1 LQRVRTVLARPRPA
15 CGAMSVVDG
24 LPFAEDKKKYIVDVL
39 DPILEEVVSDVLTTM
54 PTVPIDFMI
63 TWLRKRSGLPA
74 TDNNRM
80 SVSAANKY
88 LKEELSRAQGVMSE
102 VVSNVKEEEKNND
115 SDEEEDDDDDEPPP
129 GFYEKSEAQ
138 QGKGRASV
146 SAEAYGQWNQKK
158 AFEPPSY
165 PKTDAQKARL
175 GATLQ
180 KSFMFAALEPKDM
193 DIILMAM
200 KECPFAGGTKVITEG
215 ENGDFLFV
223 IEKGNLECIKNIG
236 GEDKVVKVVNEGDV
250 FGELALL
257 YNCPRAANVVAKD
270 ECVCWQLDRDT
281 FNNIVK
287 DASVRRREKYDSFL
301 KSVTLLSSLDA
312 YDRSQVSDALKP
324 ETFDKGTAVVKQ
336 DEPGDKFYIIEEGAL
351 HAEKNGTKVMELKAG
366 DYFGELALLK
376 NQPRAASVIVVSDQ
390 AKVLSMSR
398 NAFIKM
404 LGPLQDLLANRVS
417 AYT

>member
-1 LQRVRTVLARPRPA
+1 
-15 CGAMSVVDG
+15 MSVVDG

-39 DPILEEVVSDVLTTM
+39 DPILEEMVSDVLTTM
-54 PTVPIDFMI
+54 PAVPINFMI
-63 TWLRKRSGLPA
+63 TWLRKRSGLSAA
-74 TDNNRM
+74 TDTTRL
-80 SVSAANKY
+80 SIPARNKY
-88 LKEELSRAQGVMSE
+88 LKEELNRAQGVMSE
-102 VVSNVKEEEKNND
+102 VVSTVKEEAKDEKEE
-115 SDEEEDDDDDEPPP
+115 EEEDEDEDDDCDEIPES
-129 GFYEKSEAQ
+129 FKKSEESM
-138 QGKGRASV
+138 GRARQSV

-158 AFEPPSY
+158 AFEPPIF

-175 GATLQ
+175 GSTLQ
-180 KSFMFAALEPKDM
+180 KSFMFAALEQKDM
-193 DIILMAM
+193 EILLMAM
-200 KECPFAGGTKVITEG
+200 KECPFAAGTKVISEG
-215 ENGDFLFV
+215 ENGDYLFV
-223 IEKGNLECIKNIG
+223 IEKGNLDCVKSIN

-257 YNCPRAANVVAKD
+257 YNCPRAANVLAKD
-270 ECVCWQLDRDT
+270 DCVCWQLDRDT